1 MDPATQNPLV
11 HPDREASSTLPALE
25 DLFRAAARDVR
36 TRLVNRAGAD
46 IPVRLGVAQVT
57 TVGRIVQDTD
67 ARDGGVFGLFRFNPL
82 GLPGLL
88 VVQGRLLA
96 RLVGVLLGEDPELEP
111 PPYRVRPVTSVESR
125 FCQRVCEDVL
135 ASLAGAWPKSPR
147 PQLDIESLGPNP
159 RLARGLS
166 QTTSVVAASLDFGA
180 PDAPYG
186 LMIVAIPAEAAR
198 DLRVPRIQAINEET
212 RKRRYDAGRLM
223 PVELEAV
230 AELARTRLTLA
241 DLRGLEVGS
250 TIDLGSRQS
259 VKVHVNGKDLFVG
272 EPGKRAGSHSVRTVR
287 RIGQVNSTQ
296 T

>member
-147 PQLDIESLGPNP
+147 PQLDIESLGPNHP
-159 RLARGLS
+159 VAVHLTRRLLNECFA
-166 QTTSVVAASLDFGA
+166 TSYEDAIGHFLAAQHRAMQLPYRA
-180 PDAPYG
+180 PCAG
-186 LMIVAIPAEAAR
+186 GVLIP
-198 DLRVPRIQAINEET
+198 N
-212 RKRRYDAGRLM
+212 
-223 PVELEAV
+223 
-230 AELARTRLTLA
+230 
-241 DLRGLEVGS
+241 
-250 TIDLGSRQS
+250 
-259 VKVHVNGKDLFVG
+259 
-272 EPGKRAGSHSVRTVR
+272 RAGSCR
-287 RIGQVNSTQ
+287 RAVPPVV
-296 T
+296 